1 MTLYLTDNM
10 PAGRNR
16 CRQGQ
21 RLRPCVKLYP
31 AGATTNSDAGV
42 SDLKKCAATLARME
56 QLGVPLLVH
65 GEVTDPAVDV
75 FDREAVFIDTVLQPL
90 LRDFPRIEAGAGT
103 HHHQGRHRLRLAAAP
118 MSPAR

>member
-1 MTLYLTDNM
+1 VK
-10 PAGRNR
+10 ASGF
-16 CRQGQ
+16 
-21 RLRPCVKLYP
+21 VHAIKLYP

-90 LRDFPRIEAGAGT
+90 LREFPKLKLVLEHITTRDGIDFV
-103 HHHQGRHRLRLAAAP
+103 LATAP
-118 MSPAR
+118 TWRAP